1 MALIEVRNL
10 RKDFGEGEIIK
21 DVSFDVNEGECLT
34 IIGPSGSGKT
44 TLLRFL
50 NLLEVPGGG
59 SIRFE
64 GQDILDKKTNINAV
78 RTKIQMVFQLFNLFN
93 NMDVLKNCVIGQT
106 KILKRS
112 KAEAEAIAIKHLQEV
127 GLGERLHAR
136 VSELSGGQRQRV
148 AIARALSMDPSVILF
163 DEPTSALDPEM
174 THEVLST
181 MRNLALKGVTMVV
194 VTHEMSFAEQ
204 VADRVIFMDQGEI
217 RVEGTPKEVFGNTS
231 DKRLGEFLALEH

>member
-44 TLLRFL
+44 TLLRCL

-112 KAEAEAIAIKHLQEV
+112 KGEAEAIAIKHLQEV

-217 RVEGTPKEVFGNTS
+217 RVEGSPKEVFGNTS
-231 DKRLGEFLALEH
+231 DKRLSEFLALEH